1 MHVKGDSLHTSEI
14 PLMCIFSLDI
24 SCNCVALPVKENQCE
39 NQNWV
44 WIRQRFRMQ
53 KYDCKLLFTLSAW
66 KTLNIR
72 SSSTRFPNHLVDS
85 SDPDLPSFSI
95 LFWLLGI
102 GVLIM
107 KRETRS
113 LHSLVA
119 ETTETPDHQ
128 ALNIVQWTVFSD
140 QPLNTVQWTGAKTA
154 AP

>member
-1 MHVKGDSLHTSEI
+1 MHVKADSLHTSEI

-85 SDPDLPSFSI
+85 SDPDLPGFS
-95 LFWLLGI
+95 
-102 GVLIM
+102 VLAF
-107 KRETRS
+107 RDRCADYETRDS
-113 LHSLVA
+113 LAAQFGGWNNWNPWSSGAEHCSVNRRKNSCSIKWANLV
-119 ETTETPDHQ
+119 
-128 ALNIVQWTVFSD
+128 
-140 QPLNTVQWTGAKTA
+140 TA
-154 AP
+154 MDA